1 MGLPG
6 LARDCILWLDFQPA
20 GFDDQTLALFAAEVD
35 EFEALLDCQVR
46 IGARDNPRDAAWVV
60 SPEGGGEP
68 ASLRWDPAT
77 RTLTSHASGPDQT
90 MDSMQLLHALL
101 RDPQDRHEF
110 RAPRTTREAAQ
121 LIRDEVLGS
130 YPYFDLRGIDRDQ
143 WAAHHAQE
151 APEDWDA
158 FTTWAQ
164 EWVAQLG
171 DAHTAVIARSQRG
184 FNPCYAG
191 SLGGDGITLE
201 AVPEASTAYNAG
213 VRAGWLV
220 RVEDPLL
227 WLRTTGASPQQ
238 HARVAARRALTV
250 THGQRRFTA
259 HAPNSGQTAS
269 WTEVTAQPSLE
280 TVLRVEN
287 PTADVVR
294 VRLSAF
300 YAGLG
305 IEDVFDDLC
314 RGSSRSQVMEL
325 DLRGNTGG
333 NIMLAMGL
341 RDRFL
346 RMPTHVGSIAFSDG
360 CGGLTTVRQR
370 WAHPSDR
377 PCWPGRLRILTDS
390 MTYSAAED
398 FILGLQGLDHVT
410 VVGRT
415 TGGGSGRPMTRPLGP
430 DLTLRVSTAITYD
443 RNGRPVELFG
453 ITPDPH

>member
-6 LARDCILWLDFQPA
+6 LARDCTLWLDFQSA
-20 GFDDQTLALFAAEVD
+20 GFDDQALALFAAEAD
-35 EFEALLDCQVR
+35 EFEALLECQVR
-46 IGARDNPRDAAWVV
+46 LGDRENPKDGAWVV
-60 SPEGGGEP
+60 SPSGSGEP
-68 ASLRWDPAT
+68 PSLSWDPGT
-77 RTLTSHASGPDQT
+77 LTLTSHASGPDQT

-101 RDPQDRHEF
+101 RDPQDRPEF

-130 YPYFDLRGIDRDQ
+130 YPYFELRGIDRDQ
-143 WAAHHAQE
+143 WAGRHAQE

-184 FNPCYAG
+184 FNPCYVG
-191 SLGGDGITLE
+191 SLGSDGIMLE
-201 AVPEASTAYNAG
+201 AVPEASAAYAAG

-220 RVEDPLL
+220 TVEDPLQ

-250 THGQRRFTA
+250 TDGQRQFTA
-259 HAPNSGQTAS
+259 HAPNTGQRVS
-269 WTEVTAQPSLE
+269 WTEVAAPPSLE
-280 TVLRVEN
+280 TVLQVED

-305 IEDVFDDLC
+305 VEDVFDDLG
-314 RGSSRSQVMEL
+314 RGAGPSQVMEL

-333 NIMLAMGL
+333 NLVLAAGL

-346 RMPTHVGSIAFSDG
+346 REPTHVGSIAFSDG

-398 FILGLQGLDHVT
+398 FILGLQGLEHVT
-410 VVGRT
+410 VARET
-415 TGGGSGRPMTRPLGP
+415 TGGGSGRPLLRPLGP

-443 RNGRPVELFG
+443 RNGRPVEFLG